1 VPCTSE
7 LRALSGWGRA
17 TRSVSAVTR
26 PRSAEAVAEALAET
40 GPRGA
45 LARGLG
51 RAYGDAAQ
59 NAGGR
64 VVDMTALTR
73 IGDLDAATGRITVEA
88 GVSLAALVAHVL
100 PRGWF
105 PAVVPGTR
113 WVTVGGALA
122 ADVHGKNHHVDGGF
136 ADHTPAFELVTPQG
150 DVVTATQGDGGDA
163 WTATVGGLGLSGVIT
178 RATLQLTPVRSP
190 FVREEVSRA
199 TDFDELL
206 GAMARDDRA
215 HRYSVAWVDCLARS
229 GRGVLMHGD
238 HDDEP
243 APATPPP
250 PPRLRAPRAV
260 PGGLLTRP
268 TVRAFNAL
276 WYALKRPRTRRV
288 PLPAFFWPLDGID
301 GWNRLYGPGGLVQY
315 QCVVP
320 HGHEHVVQAILE
332 RARSIRAAPT
342 LAVLKRLGPGTAPLS
357 FPLPGWTLAL
367 DLPAHTRGLD
377 RLLDG
382 VDALVAEAGG
392 RVYLAKDAR
401 LRPAALAAMQP
412 ALSAWREARARLDPR
427 GVMRSDLARRLE
439 LV

>member
-1 VPCTSE
+1 V
-7 LRALSGWGRA
+7 A
-17 TRSVSAVTR
+17 R
-26 PRSAEAVAEALAET
+26 PRSAEDVAEALLSA

-64 VVDMTALTR
+64 VLDMTALTG
-73 IGDLDAATGRITVEA
+73 IGRLDSTTGRITVGA
-88 GVSLAALVAHVL
+88 GVSLAALVADVL

-136 ADHTPAFELVTPQG
+136 ADHTPAFELVTPGG
-150 DVVTATQGDGGDA
+150 DGVTATRDDGGDA
-163 WTATVGGLGLSGVIT
+163 WAATVGGLGLSGVIT
-178 RATLQLTPVRSP
+178 RATLQLVPVRSP

-199 TDFDELL
+199 TDLDEVL

-215 HRYSVAWVDCLARS
+215 HRYSVAWVDCVARP

-238 HDDEP
+238 HDDEAGP
-243 APATPPP
+243 APPP
-250 PPRLRAPRAV
+250 PAPRLRTPRAV
-260 PGGLLTRP
+260 PGGLLARP

-276 WYALKRPRTRRV
+276 WYALNRPRTRRV
-288 PLPAFFWPLDGID
+288 PLAAYFWPLDAVRD
-301 GWNRLYGPGGLVQY
+301 WNRLYGPGGLVQY

-320 HGHEHVVQAILE
+320 HGHERVLQAIVE
-332 RARSIRAAPT
+332 RAARAAPT

-357 FPLPGWTLAL
+357 FPLAGWTLAL
-367 DLPAHTRGLD
+367 DLPARARGLD

-382 VDALVAEAGG
+382 FDALVALAGG

-412 ALSAWREARARLDPR
+412 ALAVWREARARLDPR